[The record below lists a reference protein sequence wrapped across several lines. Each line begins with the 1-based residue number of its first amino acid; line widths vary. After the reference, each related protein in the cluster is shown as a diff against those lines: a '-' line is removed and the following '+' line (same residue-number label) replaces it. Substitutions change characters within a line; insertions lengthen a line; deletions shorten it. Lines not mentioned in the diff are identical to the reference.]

1 MPKTIRNLYDKKL
14 TYDSLMK
21 AHYIGKVITKVDF
34 KFIINSKR
42 LSKAKF
48 SIEILEDRE
57 IINIVAYDEMADY
70 IYRNVKSEDIIMING
85 YIEKNKVIIKTN
97 Q

>member
-1 MPKTIRNLYDKKL
+1 MNEVFL
-14 TYDSLMK
+14 
-21 AHYIGKVITKVDF
+21 IGKVITKVDF

-42 LSKAKF
+42 LSKAQF
-48 SIEILEDRE
+48 SIETLEDRE

-85 YIEKNKVIIKTN
+85 YIECNKVVIKTLN
-97 Q
+97 FLKNT